1 VLAKKGTK
9 WVVAAEIVETTK
21 LFARCVA
28 RVEPEWL
35 EEVGAHLIK
44 RSYFDSHWEKKAAQ
58 VAAWER
64 STLYGLVINP
74 KKRVHYGPMN
84 VEESRGIFI
93 REALVQGEFNTQ
105 APFFAHNQKLIADI
119 EALEHKARRPDVLVD
134 DELIFAFYD
143 ERIPAG
149 IHNGAAFEH
158 WRKET
163 EREQPKLLYLK
174 KDDLMR
180 HEAAGITTEQFPPQL
195 LMNNVSYALAYNF
208 APGKSDDGVTL
219 TAPQALLNQV
229 SAARCEYLVP
239 GVLADKIVQLV
250 KSLPQKIRRN
260 CVPVPEFAAAFSAAV
275 KPSDTPLLQALARYI
290 REQKQLDV
298 PLDAFRLEQLPAH
311 LLMNFRV
318 VDEHGR
324 QLGMSRNFAQ
334 LRGEWAPKQNVAA
347 PAVVAKNAAP
357 QQKSS
362 GERHTEWK
370 FGDFKPTREESRA
383 GQTITVFNALVDE
396 GDAVTLQSF
405 DTRDTALAAHRLG
418 LRRMFMLALKE
429 QVKYL
434 EKNLPGLQAMAM
446 QWLPFGS
453 QQDLQ
458 RQILA
463 VTFDRCCLNDPLP
476 ESEKDFATRCK
487 DAKARLNLVAQEIAR
502 LVAAVLAEH
511 HALQKSLPGF
521 KAHGNVL
528 QDIRQQCDWLLGKE
542 WVGRTP
548 FERMQHMSRYLK
560 AINVRLEKLRANPVR
575 DAQNMVQMGPLLQQW
590 QRRLSSQHGEA
601 DARLED
607 FGWMMQE
614 LRVSLYAQELKTP
627 VIVSV
632 KRLEKILAGLN

>member
-1 VLAKKGTK
+1 
-9 WVVAAEIVETTK
+9 
-21 LFARCVA
+21 VA

-44 RSYFDSHWEKKAAQ
+44 RSYFDAHWEKKAAQ

-93 REALVQGEFNTQ
+93 REALVTGEFNTQ

-143 ERIPAG
+143 GRIPAG

-208 APGKSDDGVTL
+208 APGKGDDGVTL

-239 GVLADKIVQLV
+239 GVLADKIIQLL
-250 KSLPQKIRRN
+250 KSLPQKLRRH
-260 CVPVPEFAAAFSAAV
+260 CVPVPEFAAAFCLAV

-290 REQKQLDV
+290 REQKQIDV
-298 PLDAFRLEQLPAH
+298 PQDAFRLEQLPAH

-334 LRGEWAPKQNVAA
+334 LRNEWAPKQSVPAPVA
-347 PAVVAKNAAP
+347 VAKNAAP

-362 GERHTEWK
+362 GERYTEWR
-370 FGDFKPTREESRA
+370 FGDFKPTRTEPRA

-396 GDAVTLQSF
+396 GDAVSLQSF
-405 DTRDTALAAHRLG
+405 DTQDAAKSAHRLG
-418 LRRMFMLALKE
+418 LRRLFQLALKE

-463 VTFDRCCLNDPLP
+463 VTFDRCCLNEPLP

-528 QDIRQQCDWLLGKE
+528 QDIRNQCDWLLGKE

-548 FERMQHMSRYLK
+548 YERMQHMPRYLK
-560 AINVRLEKLRANPVR
+560 AINVRLEKLRANPAR

-590 QRRLSSQHGEA
+590 QRRLSSQHGEV